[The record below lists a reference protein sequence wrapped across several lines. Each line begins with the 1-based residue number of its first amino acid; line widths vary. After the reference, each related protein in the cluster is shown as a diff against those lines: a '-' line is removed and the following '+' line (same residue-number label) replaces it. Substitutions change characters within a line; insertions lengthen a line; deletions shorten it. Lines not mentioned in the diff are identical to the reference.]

1 MVTKETVAALFAHG
15 QMVTVKW
22 PGSGELIVGLQ
33 RHMID
38 DAMAEWE
45 KLSADDRGRR
55 MRSVQKAIKRA
66 TKRVKNGKATQHD
79 TEELAADIALFI
91 GHELVHADGE
101 RWLVKS
107 PTKFDH

>member
-38 DAMAEWE
+38 DAMAEWA

-55 MRSVQKAIKRA
+55 MRS
-66 TKRVKNGKATQHD
+66 
-79 TEELAADIALFI
+79 LASLGPETCWCDIIADHGGGLRERDQAWDGGHPFGSLVSSINSSGVIDLIAS
-91 GHELVHADGE
+91 
-101 RWLVKS
+101 R
-107 PTKFDH
+107 